1 MNKFILTVFS
11 LIAITIPANALIQDD
26 FAQRTVTSFSIPE
39 TNLEYNYND
48 TKAARCRQNSFR
60 KKSL

>member
-11 LIAITIPANALIQDD
+11 LMAITIQANALIQDD

-39 TNLEYNYND
+39 TNLEYNRRCP
-48 TKAARCRQNSFR
+48 TKDRLLSAAKCR
-60 KKSL
+60 